1 MEEGEAPSAEK
12 LEKARKTIQAI
23 YARHMPEKTDEI
35 PGLVG
40 KYGEIKLAKMLK
52 KQYASSRSATNAQ
65 VGDTVE
71 VYLRKTG
78 SWIPG
83 VVIKSS
89 GAMVT
94 ASYTVKEDIPR
105 GAPTLRIP
113 KKAAAKKAAEVLTD
127 NDKTGA
133 FGPQE
138 VLDNLPRLE
147 NGFRYY
153 QVQKAG
159 GMGRSGGGIYMF
171 AQAGRTG
178 VVLYTLETGEH
189 FKTYAYEDLKSWEAG
204 PNEIILE
211 KRQAKTGLSKAATSV
226 AFSTK
231 PGEAMMMVEAI
242 MKQVGRVVEDVKEAA
257 QALGLTKEQR
267 SKASLNRNY
276 TVKKSAGKGRG
287 KAMTLQCGQMGIQV
301 FQKGEHYKTYNYKDL
316 DEWATVSSTGSADET
331 THNRLILCKRNRG
344 GMSTEYITNVGEAT
358 TIAHDIT
365 RKASELA
372 KAIKA
377 RKASERAKAAGL
389 PEPNP
394 PASASTSAPAPSLLN
409 IGAPALKS
417 EELSEDDD
425 DDDDDDDDAPPLS
438 ELNADEG
445 DDSASTVATAR
456 MIVEYKARIAELEA
470 ANVRLRAAV
479 EEAVKAPVAEKQVP
493 FQIREQVEVFS
504 RGLGVWLPGEV
515 LEIDDDEC
523 KVSYTDGVKRGT
535 KFVDMGDA
543 STLRKASAATS
554 DELLAAASTRVEAQK
569 AEQVQAAAAA
579 VSAEKDAEQAI
590 ADRAKAA
597 GKTSPQ
603 VGAHAKVFSR
613 SINKWCRGVVVAVGG
628 NECKVKYK
636 TGTGQIGE
644 KFVLWGDAEE
654 FEETGTSYCGL
665 RDAEHHRRVSL
676 RWLDWVVFGI
686 QVVQQ
691 EALQK

>member
-1 MEEGEAPSAEK
+1 MEEGEAPGTDK
-12 LEKARKTIQAI
+12 LEKARRTIEAM
-23 YARHMPEKTDEI
+23 YAKHMPDRKGEI
-35 PGLVG
+35 PELVA

-65 VGDTVE
+65 VGDMVE

-78 SWIPG
+78 SWVPG
-83 VVIKSS
+83 TVIKSS

-105 GAPTLRIP
+105 GAPTIRIP
-113 KKAAAKKAAEVLTD
+113 RKAAAKKAAAVLTD
-127 NDKTGA
+127 SDKTGA
-133 FGPQE
+133 FGPQV

-147 NGFRYY
+147 RGFRYF

-159 GMGRSGGGIYMF
+159 GMGRSGGGMYMF

-178 VVLYTLETGEH
+178 VVLYTLESGEH

-231 PGEAMMMVEAI
+231 PGEAMMLVEAI

-316 DEWATVSSTGSADET
+316 DEWATVSSTGSADEA

-344 GMSTEYITNVGEAT
+344 GMSTEYVTNVGEAT

-377 RKASERAKAAGL
+377 RKASEKAKAAGL
-389 PEPNP
+389 PDPNAATVVAPVVAPVVADSGAQEPD
-394 PASASTSAPAPSLLN
+394 SA
-409 IGAPALKS
+409 
-417 EELSEDDD
+417 ELSGVDDSEKEEKEHDDDDDADDD
-425 DDDDDDDDAPPLS
+425 DDDDTPPIS
-438 ELNADEG
+438 ELITDEG
-445 DDSASTVATAR
+445 EGLPPTAATAI
-456 MIVEYKARIAELEA
+456 MIAEYKARILELEMI
-470 ANVRLRAAV
+470 NDRLRSAV
-479 EEAVKAPVAEKQVP
+479 EEAAKAAVVEKKAP

-543 STLRKASAATS
+543 STIRKASAATS
-554 DELLAAASTRVEAQK
+554 DELLAAASTKIEARN
-569 AEQVQAAAAA
+569 AEAVQAAAAA
-579 VSAEKDAEQAI
+579 ETAEKEAEQAI
-590 ADRAKAA
+590 ADRAQAA
-597 GKTSPQ
+597 GKRAPE

-613 SINKWCRGVVVAVGG
+613 SIDRWCRGVVVAVGG

-654 FEETGTSYCGL
+654 FEETGAPPL
-665 RDAEHHRRVSL
+665 P
-676 RWLDWVVFGI
+676 
-686 QVVQQ
+686 
-691 EALQK
+691 